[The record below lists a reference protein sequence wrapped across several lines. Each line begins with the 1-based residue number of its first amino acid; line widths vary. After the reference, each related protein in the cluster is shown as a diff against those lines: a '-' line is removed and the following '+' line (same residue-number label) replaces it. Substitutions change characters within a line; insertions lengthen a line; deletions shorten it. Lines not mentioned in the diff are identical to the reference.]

1 MADIRITGVSE
12 EFKNRLRGILVD
24 VARLDGEKPLT
35 LREAG
40 LKALTL
46 WMVEREQYIAF
57 RRKEMAL
64 AE

>member
-46 WMVEREQYIAF
+46 WMIEREQYIAY
-57 RRKEMAL
+57 RREEAAL
-64 AE
+64 VE